1 MFQIVV
7 VIIRCGTSI
16 KVSLRFNFI
25 LYRLI
30 DFLTDRAEK
39 AINFVGDVY
48 SDPVQS
54 YGNCQKWPFHVAYV
68 VCFSTWK

>member
-1 MFQIVV
+1 MRCVPNPFV
-7 VIIRCGTSI
+7 VIIRCRTSI

-48 SDPVQS
+48 SDPIQS
-54 YGNCQKWPFHVAYV
+54 YGNCQNDRFM
-68 VCFSTWK
+68 